1 MTSTSSYVLPEAP
14 GSDGVDGGGEPSAI
28 ISPEELEARVDV
40 DELLGLPW
48 ITRFVFGMFGLA
60 LWGGDL
66 KNCEKA
72 RHTLC
77 SLIIFLH
84 MGCAFFSLFH
94 TIFGYNKEVCY
105 VIAAFV
111 FVSNM
116 FQVPAERFK
125 FTDPLL
131 VPYLSKNAES
141 LKQKVHFASWCIFGF
156 FFYMLWAGLPTVGF
170 AATQAFAPYEI
181 KMSKNNGTNAMNRTG
196 EESEVEVTALGPDM
210 ILGYFLLFTSPLCWM
225 IMTGWFPAEGIY
237 MNYDKQV
244 TELWISEYADDVLR
258 TLVDD
263 RVPPKERL
271 ERLSML
277 YQRRGKWLSQ
287 SLANHINPFHTYAF
301 PVHTFNFLLCIV
313 LLFPGAFGGSIMSTM
328 LFSRTLLSE

>member
-1 MTSTSSYVLPEAP
+1 MLADYISTHGLRVFLSVPHHIWVQQGSVL
-14 GSDGVDGGGEPSAI
+14 
-28 ISPEELEARVDV
+28 RY
-40 DELLGLPW
+40 
-48 ITRFVFGMFGLA
+48 R
-60 LWGGDL
+60 
-66 KNCEKA
+66 
-72 RHTLC
+72 RLC
-77 SLIIFLH
+77 LCVKH
-84 MGCAFFSLFH
+84 
-94 TIFGYNKEVCY
+94 V
-105 VIAAFV
+105 
-111 FVSNM
+111 
-116 FQVPAERFK
+116 QVPAERFK

-141 LKQKVHFASWCIFGF
+141 LKQKVHLASGASSVFS
-156 FFYMLWAGLPTVGF
+156 FYMLWAGLPTVGF
-170 AATQAFAPYEI
+170 AATQAFASYEI

-196 EESEVEVTALGPDM
+196 EESEVEVTALRPDM

-287 SLANHINPFHTYAF
+287 SLANHINPFHTYVPCSHLQLSIVHRVAF
-301 PVHTFNFLLCIV
+301 SGCIRGLNNVDNAILAPFCPNSAWRFSCFNV
-313 LLFPGAFGGSIMSTM
+313 LQGSS
-328 LFSRTLLSE
+328 FTL